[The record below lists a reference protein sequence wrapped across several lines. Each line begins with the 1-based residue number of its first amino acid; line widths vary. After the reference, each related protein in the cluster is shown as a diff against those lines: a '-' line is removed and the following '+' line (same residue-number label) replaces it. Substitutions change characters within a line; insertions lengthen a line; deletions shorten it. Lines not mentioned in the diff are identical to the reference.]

1 MSCSHLF
8 NKNWEFGPIIAEPGN
23 KIAKHWFYR
32 KCRKCGY
39 IELFSTSEVNSL
51 VNDLDSNKLV
61 NVFSQ
66 DEKCSVTETI
76 QLFPRINLEKYR

>member
-8 NKNWEFGPIIAEPGN
+8 NNNWEFGPIIAEPGN

-39 IELFSTSEVNSL
+39 VELFSISNINSL
-51 VNDLDSNKLV
+51 VNDLDSNNLV
-61 NVFSQ
+61 NIFAQ
-66 DEKCSVTETI
+66 DEKYSVSETI

>member
-8 NKNWEFGPIIAEPGN
+8 NQKWEFGPIIAEPG
-23 KIAKHWFYR
+23 KRIAKHWFYR

-39 IELFSTSEVNSL
+39 IELFSTSEINSL
-51 VNDLDSNKLV
+51 VNNLDSNKLV
-61 NVFSQ
+61 NIFAQ
-66 DEKCSVTETI
+66 DEKYSITETI